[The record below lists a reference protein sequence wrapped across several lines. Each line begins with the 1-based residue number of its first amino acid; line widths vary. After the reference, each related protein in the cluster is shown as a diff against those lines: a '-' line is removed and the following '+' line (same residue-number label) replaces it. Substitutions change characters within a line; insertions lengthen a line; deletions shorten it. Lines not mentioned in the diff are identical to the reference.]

1 MKDRTLD
8 QQCTVTRPGVSN
20 IASSLAVELLVS
32 LVQHEQK
39 NAAPAYYKMTNKS
52 EESGTSIPEG
62 ILGILPHSVR
72 GYLGTFEQIMPA
84 TERFSQCIACSEKV
98 LDQYNENGKD
108 FLMKVFDSAKYLED
122 VTGIS
127 EMEDIDT
134 GVSFQINDVTDLMSN
149 SFFFFSYL

>member
-32 LVQHEQK
+32 LLQHEQK
-39 NAAPAYYKMTNKS
+39 NAAPAYYKMSNKS
-52 EESGTSIPEG
+52 VDSESIPEG
-62 ILGILPHSVR
+62 ILGIIPHSVR
-72 GYLGTFEQIMPA
+72 GYLSQFEQIMPA

-98 LDQYNENGKD
+98 LNQYNENGKD

-134 GVSFQINDVTDLMSN
+134 GVSIDFMT
-149 SFFFFSYL
+149 